1 MSVTLEEIAKAS
13 GFSVPTVSRALTN
26 SSYPVSA
33 ATRQRIIEVA
43 QAMGYKPNMA
53 ARSLRTD
60 LTNTIGIVVD
70 DLLSPFVPSIVRGIQ
85 DYLKQHDYMTL
96 SMNSDWDPDTEKDA
110 IDTLLSRR
118 VDGLIF
124 VESPHLAVNEA
135 LISSKKRFVFAH
147 RLFGGATNNSVVPDD
162 YYGAALA
169 VKHLISLGHR
179 RIAYISGP
187 EGWHTSRQRLAGYK
201 DTLAEHNLPWD
212 PSLVQVGDWDGEG
225 GYAATRNLL
234 TLDQIPT
241 AIFSANDAMAVGAI
255 SAVYD
260 QGLNVPKDVAIVG
273 YDNRDFARII
283 RPKLTTVSMP
293 VYEMGLTA
301 AELLLQLMAGDQQDV
316 PEIKVK
322 GQLFIRETCGAEVSQ
337 RTQENL
343 NTEIITKRVLL
354 RKDPDE

>member
-1 MSVTLEEIAKAS
+1 
-13 GFSVPTVSRALTN
+13 
-26 SSYPVSA
+26 
-33 ATRQRIIEVA
+33 
-43 QAMGYKPNMA
+43 MA

-60 LTNTIGIVVD
+60 QTNTIGIIVD

-96 SMNSDWDPDTEKDA
+96 SVNSDWDPDTEKDA
-110 IDTLLSRR
+110 INTLISRP

-135 LISSKKRFVFAH
+135 LIRSGKRFVFAH
-147 RLFGGATNNSVVPDD
+147 RLFGGATTNSVVPDD
-162 YYGAALA
+162 HYGASLA
-169 VKHLISLGHR
+169 VKHLIALGHR

-187 EGWHTSRQRLAGYK
+187 EGWHTSRQRLSGYK
-201 DTLAEHNLPWD
+201 DTMAEHNLPLD

-225 GYAATRNLL
+225 GYAAAMNLL
-234 TLDQIPT
+234 ALPERPT

-301 AELLLQLMAGDQQDV
+301 AELLLQLMREEQQEL
-316 PEIKVK
+316 PEVKVK
-322 GQLFIRETCGAEVSQ
+322 GQLFVRETCGADISQ

-343 NTEIITKRVLL
+343 NTEIMTRRVLL